1 MRFSNNFLDEIRA
14 RLPVSHVV
22 GRRVDLKK
30 RGREFVGLSP
40 FNSEKTPSF
49 TVNDA
54 KGFYHCFSSGNHGD
68 IFRFLVET
76 EGVSFP
82 EAVERL
88 ANEAG
93 VPMPKRDPDADRRE
107 KERDGLHDV
116 MAAAQQ
122 FFVDQLHTAGGAK
135 ARGYL
140 ADRGLSASALE
151 RFGIGFAPNSRNAL
165 REHLTAKGFSK
176 EAMVTTGLL
185 IHGDDIP
192 VAYDRF
198 RDRVMFP
205 ITDLRRRVIA
215 FGGRALSPDAP
226 AKYLNSPETPLFRK
240 GHILY
245 NLANAR
251 QAAHDGNPV
260 IVAEGYMDVIALA
273 MAGFAGAVAPLGTAL
288 TEDQIGLLWRITD
301 EPLLCFD
308 GDKAGVKAA
317 FRSLDIALP
326 RLMPGKSLR
335 YALLPEG
342 QDPDDLL
349 KAEGPAAIE
358 KVLSGAKPLVD
369 MLWSRE
375 TENQDWS
382 TPEKRAAIE
391 AQLGQLVRQIGD
403 ETIRK
408 HYGQM
413 LRARFESQT
422 ARDGPASYR
431 GGETTRGSSQT
442 RKQGWGRQTRQRSI
456 RPTLSTIR
464 SGRVTSG
471 GKRISEREAVIL
483 AGAIRHP
490 ALIESYLEDFAALE
504 FAAPELTDLR
514 DMLIGLVSEAT
525 DGQALEEE
533 IHIRGRSPAFQKVDD
548 RVKGA
553 GERCYQWLSSETPLH
568 DVELAWLQLVTAH
581 TRNVTLVRELR
592 DAEKALGD
600 TPSDET
606 LARVIDLKAQLQSA
620 AGIEALGEG
629 DELASSGSGRR
640 F

>member
-251 QAAHDGNPV
+251 QAAHDGNPI

-358 KVLSGAKPLVD
+358 KVLSGAKPLLD

-391 AQLGQLVRQIGD
+391 AQLGQLVCQIGD

-422 ARDGPASYR
+422 ARDGPVPYR
-431 GGETTRGSSQT
+431 GRETTRGSSQT

-553 GERCYQWLSSETPLH
+553 GERCYQWLSSETPLQ